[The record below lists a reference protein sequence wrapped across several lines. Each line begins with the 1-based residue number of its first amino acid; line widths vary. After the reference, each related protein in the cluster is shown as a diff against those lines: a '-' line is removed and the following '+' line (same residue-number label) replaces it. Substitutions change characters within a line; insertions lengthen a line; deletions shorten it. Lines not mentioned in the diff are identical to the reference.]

1 MNTENPNSTPR
12 QQRIATAMGIE
23 GMTSAAG
30 LAIMDVFIERSRQP
44 GGTGAFVEFGTYKG
58 RTAALFAQH
67 LGPQDMLHAV
77 EQADY
82 LQIDTLRQISP
93 RVTWHRLGSE
103 AFCAGG
109 LSDSLA
115 GQRVLASHHD
125 ASHFFDNVATE
136 LRSMPALMAPGGVII
151 LDDFNDAFAQVRAA
165 YYQLRYVEAFPYELL
180 VIGFN
185 KCVLVH
191 QDDYDAYEAMV
202 LDRLLDELRDGGVQ
216 ATLFRTDVHRH
227 ARGFFVRAKANASEP
242 DRYGTAFWGDRFYR
256 PSASVLANRQ

>member
-1 MNTENPNSTPR
+1 MQANPTGR
-12 QQRIATAMGIE
+12 QQRIDTCLTIE

-30 LAIMDVFIERSRQP
+30 LALMDVFIEEALRRCGS
-44 GGTGAFVEFGTYKG
+44 GSFVEFGTYKG

-67 LGPQDMLHAV
+67 LGADATLHAV

-82 LQIDTLRQISP
+82 LQIDRLRQISP
-93 RVTWHRLGSE
+93 RVQWHRLTSE

-109 LSDSLA
+109 LTDSLG
-115 GQRVLASHHD
+115 GQRLVASHHD

-136 LRSMPALMAPGGVII
+136 LRSMPALMATDGVII

-165 YYQLRYVEAFPYELL
+165 YYHLRYVEAFPYELL

-191 QDDYDAYEAMV
+191 QDRFDAWEALV
-202 LDRLLDELRDGGVQ
+202 LDRLLGGLRLAQLDC
-216 ATLFRTDVHRH
+216 TLFRTDIHRH
-227 ARGFFVRAKANASEP
+227 SRGFFVRTKAAP
-242 DRYGTAFWGDRFYR
+242 ADADRYGTAFWGERFYQ
-256 PSASVLANRQ
+256 PSARVLTDRP